1 MKKIVDFQTFN
12 KIIKRVKAKEP
23 LLFELEHDDIP
34 AMETI
39 INFQKQHKIILPEKY
54 IQFLLSFGGGYF
66 GYANI
71 YSLDENSYFF
81 IFNHNPAIIK
91 DLLFIADNECGDYY
105 AFRVQDNK
113 CSEEIVFYDHE
124 DNSIKDTDFSD
135 VLEYLVKTGLNQL

>member
-1 MKKIVDFQTFN
+1 MDFQTFN

-71 YSLDENSYFF
+71 YSLDKNSSFF

-91 DLLFIADNECGDYY
+91 NLLFIADNECGDYY

-124 DNSIKDTDFSD
+124 DNSIKDTDFSN

>member
-1 MKKIVDFQTFN
+1 MDFQTFN

-124 DNSIKDTDFSD
+124 DNSIKDTDFSN

>member
-1 MKKIVDFQTFN
+1 VDFQTFN
-12 KIIKRVKAKEP
+12 EVIKKVKTKKP
-23 LLFELEHDDIP
+23 SLFELEHDNIP
-34 AMETI
+34 EMENI

-71 YSLDENSYFF
+71 YSLDKNSSFF

-91 DLLFIADNECGDYY
+91 NLLFIADNECGDYY
-105 AFRVQDNK
+105 AFRVQGDK

-124 DNSIKDTDFSD
+124 DNTIKDTDFSD
-135 VLEYLVKTGLNQL
+135 VLEYLVKIGLNQS

>member
-1 MKKIVDFQTFN
+1 MDFETFHEV
-12 KIIKRVKAKEP
+12 IKRVKAKEP

-34 AMETI
+34 TMENI
-39 INFQKQHKIILPEKY
+39 IHFQKQRQIILPEKY

-81 IFNHNPAIIK
+81 ISNHNPAIIR

-105 AFRVQDNK
+105 AFRIHGKK
-113 CSEEIVFYDHE
+113 CNEEIVFYDHE
-124 DNSIKDTDFSD
+124 DNTIKDTNFSD
-135 VLEYLVKTGLNQL
+135 VLEYLVKIGLNQP

>member
-1 MKKIVDFQTFN
+1 
-12 KIIKRVKAKEP
+12 
-23 LLFELEHDDIP
+23 
-34 AMETI
+34 METI

-66 GYANI
+66 GYTNI
-71 YSLDENSYFF
+71 YSLDENSSFF

-105 AFRVQDNK
+105 AFRVQDDK

-124 DNSIKDTDFSD
+124 DNAIKDTDFSD
-135 VLEYLVKTGLNQL
+135 VLEYLVKIGLNQS

>member
-1 MKKIVDFQTFN
+1 MDFQTFN

-124 DNSIKDTDFSD
+124 DNTIKDTDFSD
-135 VLEYLVKTGLNQL
+135 VLEYLVKIGLNQS

>member
-1 MKKIVDFQTFN
+1 MDFQTFN

>member
-1 MKKIVDFQTFN
+1 VDFQTFN

-124 DNSIKDTDFSD
+124 DNSIKDTDFSN